1 VKSDAGVS
9 GKKLASLVEQAKPA
23 AQGAGTHSSV
33 RNWESMTKQIPMDT
47 HFLRRAG
54 AGRYTDRL
62 FHHN

>member
-1 VKSDAGVS
+1 MLGLPA
-9 GKKLASLVEQAKPA
+9 KKLASLVEQNPA
-23 AQGAGTHSSV
+23 AKGAATHSSL
-33 RNWESMTKQIPMDT
+33 RNWEVNKQIPMDT